1 MAGHMGDISVSVK
14 NLEVVGLDKVKN
26 LLVIKGAIPGPT
38 GSLVEVTKLGRIRG
52 YIAPPE
58 EKPSEEEEQEAK
70 AAEGGENQVKEA
82 TEIIEPKEEVVKE
95 GDENA
100 KS

>member
-26 LLVIKGAIPGPT
+26 LLVIKGGVPGPT
-38 GSLVEVTKLGRIRG
+38 GTLVTVTKLGRIKG
-52 YIAPPE
+52 YTPPPE
-58 EKPSEEEEQEAK
+58 EKEEEEQVESSNKNQELIEQTEAQK
-70 AAEGGENQVKEA
+70 REQVEN
-82 TEIIEPKEEVVKE
+82 KEEVKT
-95 GDENA
+95 DA